1 MSYKK
6 EKKGS
11 EIFCNA
17 IENSVNV
24 FKDVLVQNKIENP
37 EKYEE
42 QRNTNDSYEQDHV
55 PLLDLKICKI
65 EKNVVKFTIYSSL
78 CTTINKRFFN

>member
-6 EKKGS
+6 ENKGS

-42 QRNTNDSYEQDHV
+42 KRNS
-55 PLLDLKICKI
+55 KI
-65 EKNVVKFTIYSSL
+65 EKNVNRL
-78 CTTINKRFFN
+78 NL

>member
-6 EKKGS
+6 ENKGS

-24 FKDVLVQNKIENP
+24 FKDVLVQVQDKIENP

-42 QRNTNDSYEQDHV
+42 QRNTNDSYEQQQSTRDF
-55 PLLDLKICKI
+55 LIKI
-65 EKNVVKFTIYSSL
+65 
-78 CTTINKRFFN
+78 